1 MISRPAGTKSK
12 IGSMGNT
19 LLDVDVISKMQK
31 HYANA
36 VDGMNRPVE
45 FVRRAPQAYAIY
57 NAVAEHVVN
66 TIVSVREIEN
76 LFSGDPA
83 YYKIVYDENGIVDY
97 SSDKIKRLPMLTS
110 TGKNN
115 RVDFE
120 DWVDDVYSVAELN
133 DHEVGSQQY
142 NTILELAYQGNL
154 RRTVRNIH
162 GDQALYKNVDGDLVP
177 KTTEELEQEYAADNV
192 KDLAEA
198 LTEKEF
204 KGYSKKINVADAAVY
219 ISPNMYRKLMQA
231 IGEYSPEVEKAF
243 ELLTDPNTSIS
254 VFEKMEL
261 YSKLL
266 EASLK
271 PLKYMASGM
280 RFEQGLGVPYFNKMA
295 LFPVFDF
302 VATGDM
308 KKMYERM
315 TQEGNELDMI
325 MFNSA
330 VKVGSRDAYDA
341 YEDG

>member
-1 MISRPAGTKSK
+1 
-12 IGSMGNT
+12 MGNT
-19 LLDVDVISKMQK
+19 LLDVDVINKMQK

-36 VDGMNRPVE
+36 VDGTNRPVE

-57 NAVAEHVVN
+57 NAVADHVVN

-83 YYKIVYDENGIVDY
+83 YYKITYDENGIVDY
-97 SSDKIKRLPMLTS
+97 SSDKIKRLSMLTS

-120 DWVDDVYSVAELN
+120 DWVDDMYSVAELK

-142 NTILELAYQGNL
+142 DTILKLAYQGNL
-154 RRTVRNIH
+154 RRVVRNMY
-162 GDQALYKNVDGDLVP
+162 GDKALYKYVDNELVP
-177 KTTEELEQEYAADNV
+177 KTTEELEQEYAADGV
-192 KDLAEA
+192 KTNAET
-198 LTEKEF
+198 LTKKEF
-204 KGYSKKINVADAAVY
+204 KGYSDGINVADAAVY

-315 TQEGNELDMI
+315 T
-325 MFNSA
+325 
-330 VKVGSRDAYDA
+330 
-341 YEDG
+341 

>member
-1 MISRPAGTKSK
+1 
-12 IGSMGNT
+12 
-19 LLDVDVISKMQK
+19 
-31 HYANA
+31 
-36 VDGMNRPVE
+36 
-45 FVRRAPQAYAIY
+45 
-57 NAVAEHVVN
+57 
-66 TIVSVREIEN
+66 
-76 LFSGDPA
+76 
-83 YYKIVYDENGIVDY
+83 
-97 SSDKIKRLPMLTS
+97 MLTS

-120 DWVDDVYSVAELN
+120 DWVDDMYSVAELN

-154 RRTVRNIH
+154 RRTVRNVH

-177 KTTEELEQEYAADNV
+177 KTTKELEQEYAADNV
-192 KDLAEA
+192 KALAET
-198 LTEKEF
+198 LTKKEF
-204 KGYSKKINVADAAVY
+204 KGYSDGINVADAAVY

-315 TQEGNELDMI
+315 T
-325 MFNSA
+325 
-330 VKVGSRDAYDA
+330 
-341 YEDG
+341 